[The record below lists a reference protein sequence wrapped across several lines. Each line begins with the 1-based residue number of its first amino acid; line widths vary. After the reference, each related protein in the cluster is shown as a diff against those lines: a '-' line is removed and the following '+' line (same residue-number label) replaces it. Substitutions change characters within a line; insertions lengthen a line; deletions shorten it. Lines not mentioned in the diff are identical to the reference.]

1 MDAQKLWLNDQQP
14 TVLSLLVS
22 QLRTALRLHDCFALP
37 GLRARDDTVGN
48 SRLNR
53 HGVAV
58 LVPFHVTVARGVRT
72 EASTEGFSNDYVY
85 CSIL

>member
-1 MDAQKLWLNDQQP
+1 MAERPATQS
-14 TVLSLLVS
+14 TVAACESAHGSSPATCLLPS
-22 QLRTALRLHDCFALP
+22 QVLFEWPRP
-37 GLRARDDTVGN
+37 RDDTIGH

-58 LVPFHVTVARGVRT
+58 LVPFHVAVARGFRT